1 MELQVQ
7 NTVVFASLHLQT
19 CLQDWDMDEELNLAT
34 TTDQYFQDEKISDV
48 FHWHYTR
55 IVRKNLC
62 KKDELP
68 IPLPMEKDGL
78 HKESNVQ
85 SNLWLMVDPN
95 LACPIGYPKVE
106 QSTSFPVQPN
116 PLSTATAAECPPQ
129 PSQVYPNTDDL
140 DTDVSSSS
148 ELMFTEDEDT
158 SSVDIPISRKV
169 EANPKRKNPANED
182 LKKNPAK
189 PLSKKM
195 QCLLQSSGSRKGWPR
210 PPINYCILIAL
221 ALKNSKNDSLNVQ
234 QIYNFTRE
242 HFPFFQT
249 APDGWKNTIRH
260 NLCFSNSFEKT
271 SHFVSSG
278 RNRKSCL
285 WRLTPEGRR
294 KLHEEI
300 EAFPQE
306 VLAIIQR
313 SMNEPSTRDG
323 GVVVCFLVGGNS

>member
-34 TTDQYFQDEKISDV
+34 TTDQYFQGKEDEKIRLYGRTCARRMSSP
-48 FHWHYTR
+48 FHSPWKKMYT
-55 IVRKNLC
+55 
-62 KKDELP
+62 
-68 IPLPMEKDGL
+68 GL

-140 DTDVSSSS
+140 DTDVSSS
-148 ELMFTEDEDT
+148 
-158 SSVDIPISRKV
+158 ISNFSDDCRKV

-234 QIYNFTRE
+234 QIYNFTNCRE

-313 SMNEPSTRDG
+313 SMNEPKMMNVMFD
-323 GVVVCFLVGGNS
+323 L